1 MSTPKKNGQTEKKT
15 LHCLVDAKA
24 YDYLRRYVLDSG
36 TSISAFINEYLNM
49 VYAKRKRHG
58 NERKNTDMD

>member
-1 MSTPKKNGQTEKKT
+1 MATQKKNGQSEKKT

-36 TSISAFINEYLNM
+36 TSVSAFINEYVNSL
-49 VYAKRKRHG
+49 YAKRKG
-58 NERKNTDMD
+58 AKDGRKNTDMD